1 MWNELQAREKTIIQL
16 RSRIAQLEPLV
27 TSSRAEADRL
37 DMINVSNRS
46 YFFICSLPVTLL
58 AHVVLYIYIYV
69 LQKELERKNQE
80 LQMIINNLTV
90 RSALLLLSLFLP
102 LSFQL
107 LSVSRSLISKAN
119 VEALKQYQLV
129 EQEKEDKTFVS
140 SDEHIQR
147 KRTYKV
153 MTILNIF

>member
-1 MWNELQAREKTIIQL
+1 
-16 RSRIAQLEPLV
+16 
-27 TSSRAEADRL
+27 
-37 DMINVSNRS
+37 
-46 YFFICSLPVTLL
+46 
-58 AHVVLYIYIYV
+58 
-69 LQKELERKNQE
+69 
-80 LQMIINNLTV
+80 MIINNLTV

-129 EQEKEDKTFVS
+129 EQEKEDKVFVS

-153 MTILNIF
+153 MTILNFF